1 VKGIVRAIGLRA
13 VWVAALACLLGACA
27 PQDAGVLRIA
37 AAVSLREPLDKIAAR
52 FDEGDPVRVQ
62 LSYGATSDLAAQ
74 LRAGAPLDVLLSAD
88 EEIPRE
94 LQAEGV
100 ATDLRPFATNRLLV
114 IASEAAAPLVRKP
127 SDLIGDAVRRFAL
140 PGPSVPLGHYAREW
154 LARVD
159 LLSTLL
165 PRIVQT
171 EHARAT
177 LAAVESG
184 SADAAIV
191 YVTDARVAT
200 SARVAFQIPDDE
212 QPKIVYV
219 ALRAR
224 ASKQVDAAE
233 RFLASLADAESTQVL
248 LDTGFGVP
256 GATPAR

>member
-1 VKGIVRAIGLRA
+1 MNTSFEAPGFRGALVV
-13 VWVAALACLLGACA
+13 ALAWLLGACS
-27 PQDAGVLRIA
+27 PQEAGVLRIA

-52 FDEGDPVRVQ
+52 FDEADPVRVQ

-88 EEIPRE
+88 EEIPRA
-94 LQAEGV
+94 LQAEDV

-127 SDLIGDAVRRFAL
+127 SDLTGDAVRRIAL

-159 LLSTLL
+159 LLSAVL

-184 SADAAIV
+184 SADAAIL

-200 SARVAFQIPDDE
+200 SARVAFQIPDAE
-212 QPKIVYV
+212 QPKIVYM
-219 ALRAR
+219 ALRAK
-224 ASKQVDAAE
+224 ASKQAEAAE

-256 GATPAR
+256 GATAAR